1 MGGDRENL
9 DGLLK
14 LLDEVGMAWLS
25 NEIRQ
30 LRFVGNEPSVT
41 PEDITKSRQ
50 AYNEEGG
57 EFPFGEIESVPSR
70 NVAELTD
77 RNCIELILA
86 RIEAIAGHLIQAKL
100 DAAELGIHRIQLGVE
115 SERGDRSEDTVN
127 LLESLASNIRTGF
140 LQ

>member
-1 MGGDRENL
+1 MGGDKENL

-14 LLDEVGMAWLS
+14 LLDEAGMAWLS

-30 LRFVGNEPSVT
+30 LRFDANELSVT
-41 PEDITKSRQ
+41 PEDVAKSRQ

-57 EFPFGEIESVPSR
+57 EFPFGEIEPVTSTK
-70 NVAELTD
+70 ATELTD

-86 RIEAIAGHLIQAKL
+86 RIEAIAGQLKQAKL
-100 DAAELGIHRIQLGVE
+100 YAAELGIHRILLGVE
-115 SERGDRSEDTVN
+115 SERSGKSEDTVN
-127 LLESLASNIRTGF
+127 VLASLASNVRNGF

>member
-9 DGLLK
+9 DSLLK

-30 LRFVGNEPSVT
+30 LRFDGDEPSVT
-41 PEDITKSRQ
+41 PEDIAKSRQ
-50 AYNEEGG
+50 AYNKEGG
-57 EFPFGEIESVPSR
+57 ESPFGEIESVSSR

-86 RIEAIAGHLIQAKL
+86 RIEAIAGHLTQAKL
-100 DAAELGIHRIQLGVE
+100 DATELGIHGIQLGVE
-115 SERGDRSEDTVN
+115 SERGDRSEDTLN
-127 LLESLASNIRTGF
+127 LLESLASNIRVGL